1 MKNLLFKK
9 IRPTTPSQRALKVL
23 KKPKLWTKKPIKHKT
38 LSLQKRAGRNQTGQ
52 ITVFQKGGGHKKIY
66 REVDFTRINTTGIVE
81 AIEYDP
87 YRTAY
92 LARLYDNS
100 KREHSYILAPKNLCV
115 GSLIKSGK
123 EAEIKL
129 GHAMPLHKIPV
140 GSLLHNL
147 STSERKR
154 GQYCRAAGTYAQL
167 IQKTKNYARVRLSSG
182 EQRLIQLNSY
192 ATLGVV
198 SNENNNLNS
207 IGKAGRNRWIGKRP
221 NVRGVAMNPI
231 DHPHG
236 GGEGKTSGGRPSV
249 TPWGKPTKGSKTSRS
264 RNSLIV
270 VSRRKN

>member
-1 MKNLLFKK
+1 MENLLFKK
-9 IRPTTPSQRALKVL
+9 IRPITPSQRALKIL
-23 KKPKLWTKKPIKHKT
+23 KKPKLWVKKPIKQITFFIARK
-38 LSLQKRAGRNQTGQ
+38 KGRNHKGK
-52 ITVFQKGGGHKKIY
+52 ITIYQRGGGHKKLY
-66 REVDFTRINTTGIVE
+66 RTVDFQRLFTSGIVE

-87 YRTAY
+87 FRTAY
-92 LARLYDNS
+92 LARLYDN
-100 KREHSYILAPKNLCV
+100 REKKHAYILAPKNLCV
-115 GSLIKSGK
+115 GSLIRSGS

-129 GHAMPLHKIPV
+129 GHALPLNRIPV
-140 GSLLHNL
+140 GSLLHNI
-147 STSERKR
+147 STSEGKR

-167 IQKTKNYARVRLSSG
+167 IQKTKNFARVRLSSG
-182 EQRLIQLNSY
+182 EQRLIPLNSY

-198 SNENNNLNS
+198 SNENRNLNN
-207 IGKAGRNRWIGKRP
+207 IGKAGRNRWYGKRP

-270 VSRRKN
+270 VPRKKN

>member
-1 MKNLLFKK
+1 MENLLFKK

-23 KKPKLWTKKPIKHKT
+23 KKLKLWTKKPIKHKT
-38 LSLQKRAGRNQTGQ
+38 FSLQKKAGRNQTGQ

-66 REVDFTRINTTGIVE
+66 REVDFTRMNTTGIVE

-87 YRTAY
+87 FRTAY
-92 LARLYDNS
+92 IARLYDNS
-100 KREHSYILAPKNLCV
+100 KRKHTYILAPKNLCI
-115 GSLIKSGK
+115 GSLVKSGK

-129 GHAMPLHKIPV
+129 GHAMPLNRIPV

-147 STSERKR
+147 STSEGKR

-167 IQKTKNYARVRLSSG
+167 IQKSKNYARIRLSSG

-198 SNENNNLNS
+198 SNENHNLNS
-207 IGKAGRNRWIGKRP
+207 IGKAGRNRWLGKRP

-249 TPWGKPTKGSKTSRS
+249 TPWGKPTKGSKTTRS

>member
-1 MKNLLFKK
+1 MENLLFKK

-23 KKPKLWTKKPIKHKT
+23 KRPKLWAKKPIKYKT
-38 LSLQKRAGRNQTGQ
+38 FSLQKKAGRNQTGQ
-52 ITVFQKGGGHKKIY
+52 ITIFQKGGGHKKIY
-66 REVDFTRINTTGIVE
+66 RAVDFTRVNSAGIVE

-87 YRTAY
+87 FRTAY

-100 KREHSYILAPKNLCV
+100 KRKHTYILAPKNLCI
-115 GSLIKSGK
+115 GSLVKSGK

-129 GHAMPLHKIPV
+129 GHAMPFHRIPV

-147 STSERKR
+147 STSEGKR

-198 SNENNNLNS
+198 SNENHNLNS
-207 IGKAGRNRWIGKRP
+207 IGKAGRNRWLGKRP

>member
-1 MKNLLFKK
+1 MENLLFKK
-9 IRPTTPSQRALKVL
+9 IRPTTPSHRALKVL
-23 KKPKLWTKKPIKHKT
+23 KKPKLWMKKPIKQLT
-38 LSLQKRAGRNQTGQ
+38 SFSLRKAGRNQKGQ
-52 ITVFQKGGGHKKIY
+52 ITVFQKGGGHKKVY
-66 REVDFTRINTTGIVE
+66 RTVDFQRLNTSGIVE

-87 YRTAY
+87 FRTAY
-92 LARLYDNS
+92 LARLYDNVE
-100 KREHSYILAPKNLCV
+100 KRHVYILAPKNLCV
-115 GSLIKSGK
+115 GSLVKSGE

-129 GHAMPLHKIPV
+129 GHAMPLRRIPV

-147 STSERKR
+147 STAEGKR

-198 SNENNNLNS
+198 SNENRNLNS
-207 IGKAGRNRWIGKRP
+207 VGKAGRNRWYGKRP

-270 VSRRKN
+270 VPRKKN

>member
-1 MKNLLFKK
+1 MENLLFKK

-23 KKPKLWTKKPIKHKT
+23 KKPKLWAKKPIKQKT
-38 LSLQKRAGRNQTGQ
+38 SSLQRKAGRNHKGQ
-52 ITVFQKGGGHKKIY
+52 ITVFQKGGGHKKVY
-66 REVDFTRINTTGIVE
+66 RTVDFQRLNTAGIVE

-87 YRTAY
+87 FRTAY
-92 LARLYDNS
+92 LARLYDNA
-100 KREHSYILAPKNLCV
+100 KKKHAYILAPKNLCI
-115 GSLIKSGK
+115 GSLVRSGE

-129 GHAMPLHKIPV
+129 GHAMPLHRIPV

-147 STSERKR
+147 STAEGKR

-198 SNENNNLNS
+198 SNENRNLNS
-207 IGKAGRNRWIGKRP
+207 IGKAGRNRWLGKRP

-270 VSRRKN
+270 VPRKKN

>member
-1 MKNLLFKK
+1 MENLLFKK

-23 KKPKLWTKKPIKHKT
+23 KKPKLWIKKPIKQKT
-38 LSLQKRAGRNQTGQ
+38 SSLQRKAGRNQKGQ
-52 ITVFQKGGGHKKIY
+52 ITVFQKGGGHKKVY
-66 REVDFTRINTTGIVE
+66 RTVDFQRLDTAGIVE
-81 AIEYDP
+81 AIEYDLF
-87 YRTAY
+87 RTAY
-92 LARLYDNS
+92 LARLYDNA
-100 KREHSYILAPKNLCV
+100 KKTHSYILAPKNLCI
-115 GSLIKSGK
+115 GSLVRSGE

-129 GHAMPLHKIPV
+129 GHAMPLRRIPV

-147 STSERKR
+147 STAGGKR

-198 SNENNNLNS
+198 SNENRNLNS
-207 IGKAGRNRWIGKRP
+207 IGKAGRNRWLGKRP

-264 RNSLIV
+264 CNSRIV
-270 VSRRKN
+270 VPRKKN